1 MKKTQIALCSF
12 TTFLAD
18 YDYGELVKILQR
30 YHGLHL
36 HHIATKRGYVSRK
49 LSGRCEEYKGRF
61 GKGFIV
67 LRPRWDTTQYVYCEY
82 WVK

>member
-1 MKKTQIALCSF
+1 MKKTQIALHRF

-18 YDYGELVKILQR
+18 YDYDEVAKILQR

-36 HHIATKRGYVSRK
+36 HHIATKCGYVSRK
-49 LSGRCEEYKGRF
+49 LSCRCEEYKGRF
-61 GKGFIV
+61 GEGFII